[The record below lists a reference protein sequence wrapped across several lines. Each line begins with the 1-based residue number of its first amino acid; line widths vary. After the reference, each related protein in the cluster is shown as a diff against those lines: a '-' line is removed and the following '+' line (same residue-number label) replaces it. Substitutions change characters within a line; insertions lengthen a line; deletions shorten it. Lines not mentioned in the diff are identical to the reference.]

1 MALSSGVRIFLILL
15 AAFLVGFVLLPN
27 IFKQEEEIAFGEEER
42 VGWAKVNLMSSE
54 LGDSAMLVPGEFF
67 QESSAYQSWF
77 GQLNRQ
83 LWTQPVKAAV
93 LRLNSLKGGLDTVE
107 FSGSQQTIGIE
118 VADPKGRVWSVR
130 SVKKDQANVLP
141 AFLRPTLLRPLIR
154 DQGAA
159 LNPYAALVL
168 PPLAEEIDIHHTNP
182 ALYIFPYDRTLG
194 RFNRRMAGRLVI
206 LEEEADESWAGEPEF
221 RQALTLLDTE
231 DMLDT
236 IRTTGWAIDT
246 LLYAR
251 SRLFDILI
259 SDWDRHEGNWQW
271 ALVKEN
277 GSLEFEPVPVD
288 RDAAFY
294 NYTEGAITHVFLML
308 NNKFQSFTPEISDV
322 DGLMHQSE
330 ELDRAILG
338 NISKEALVEQAAYIQ
353 QQLNAEVIHQAFRK
367 YPPEIYRMAGRKH
380 ELILQ
385 SRLEQLPQAAQRFHA
400 LLSNN

>member
-1 MALSSGVRIFLILL
+1 MTLSSGVRIFLVLL
-15 AAFLVGFVLLPN
+15 AVFLFWFVLLPN
-27 IFKQEEEIAFGEEER
+27 IFKQEEEKAFGEEER
-42 VGWAKVNLMSSE
+42 VGLAKTNLMASK
-54 LGDSAMLVPGEFF
+54 LGDSVILVPGEFF
-67 QESSAYQSWF
+67 QEGVAYQSLF

-83 LWTQPVKAAV
+83 LWAQPVKAAV
-93 LRLNSLKGGLDTVE
+93 LRLNRLKGGLDTLQ

-118 VADPKGRVWSVR
+118 VADPQGRVWSVR

-141 AFLRPTLLRPLIR
+141 LFLRPTLLRPLIR

-168 PPLAEEIDIHHTNP
+168 PTLAEEININHTNP
-182 ALYIFPYDRTLG
+182 ALYIFPYDRSLG

-236 IRTTGWAIDT
+236 IRTTGWAMDT

-259 SDWDRHEGNWQW
+259 SDWDRHKGNWQW

-294 NYTEGAITHVFLML
+294 NYTEGAVTHLLLMV
-308 NNKFQSFTPEISDV
+308 NRKFQSFTPEISDV
-322 DGLMHQSE
+322 EGLMHQSK

-338 NISKEALVEQAAYIQ
+338 TISEEALVEQAAYIQ
-353 QQLNAEVIHQAFRK
+353 QQLNAAVIHQAFMN
-367 YPPEIYRMAGRKH
+367 YPPEIYRMTGRKH

-385 SRLEQLPQAAQRFHA
+385 SRLEQLPQAARRFHA